1 MSLYTLFIATAIN
14 VNKELLVQGG
24 LTLDEC
30 KAAATQALLKDS
42 NYARCRP
49 TQPDKPIVFV
59 KLPSGVILELH
70 REHGGYRLPE
80 GYTQQDKAFTAALLG
95 APSSGVRSRARGAE
109 HSDAHDA
116 PKTLVELQPTGNK
129 TSQPRMPGD

>member
-1 MSLYTLFIATAIN
+1 MSLYTLFIATVIN
-14 VNKELLVQGG
+14 ANKELSVQSG

-49 TQPDKPIVFV
+49 TQPEKPIVFV

-70 REHGGYRLPE
+70 RQHGGYRLPE
-80 GYTQQDKAFTAALLG
+80 GYSPQDEAFTAALLG
-95 APSSGVRSRARGAE
+95 EPSSGVRSRVHGAE
-109 HSDAHDA
+109 HSNAHGA
-116 PKTLVELQPTGNK
+116 PEILVELQRTGNE
-129 TSQPRMPGD
+129 TSQPGK